1 MNIIE
6 TISSKSLNSINI
18 KELHR
23 QELIQEQKEKLIDSL
38 KGSKIYYKFVQKW
51 TMPRYEIWRS
61 KMFQIYWWI
70 EEK

>member
-1 MNIIE
+1 MLQKRTKKFEKEMNIIE

-51 TMPRYEIWRS
+51 TMPRYEI
-61 KMFQIYWWI
+61 
-70 EEK
+70 

>member
-23 QELIQEQKEKLIDSL
+23 QELIQEQK
-38 KGSKIYYKFVQKW
+38 
-51 TMPRYEIWRS
+51 
-61 KMFQIYWWI
+61 
-70 EEK
+70 